1 MKYADQLQT
10 PQWLV
15 FRQEVLGVRGSEC
28 EDCHNGE
35 GPFNIHHCHYD
46 FEKMAWEYSYEDV
59 RVLCRSCH
67 ERLHERE
74 RQFRWVFEN
83 VDNETLFYLLRGL
96 MAYMDEHEYSST
108 LPFLIYE
115 YFKRYFKPRPHKP
128 LLIHQR
134 INELAASKQLSADVV
149 GQIDASAAKGFSA
162 GEPAPEKAPHIDKK
176 ALRAQARDFRYFLL
190 RRDHTELDPLLD
202 ALDLFAALEPQRR
215 KQAAF
220 NLLGQVEKLAA
231 LRDLSRMQKHVR

>member
-1 MKYADQLQT
+1 MKYEDQLQT
-10 PQWLV
+10 AEWFA
-15 FRQEVLGVRGSEC
+15 FRLDVLAVRGHEC
-28 EDCHNGE
+28 EDCRTADL
-35 GPFNIHHCHYD
+35 PLNIHHCHYD
-46 FEKMAWEYSYEDV
+46 FERLAWQYDYNEV
-59 RVLCRSCH
+59 KVLCRECH
-67 ERLHERE
+67 EALHKRE
-74 RQFRWVFEN
+74 KQFRWIF
-83 VDNETLFYLLRGL
+83 DNADDETLFYLLRGL
-96 MAYMDEHEYSST
+96 EAYMDEHERSST
-108 LPFLIYE
+108 LPFRIYE

-134 INELAASKQLSADVV
+134 INELAASKQLPADVV

-220 NLLGQVEKLAA
+220 NLLGQVERLAA
-231 LRDLSRMQKHVR
+231 LRDLSRM